1 MIYKDENQS
10 SNHAWLIICDQD
22 QLSVLS
28 LVLCRLDL
36 LCSMVQVLALWRKE
50 SGNCL
55 NSQHGDMLL
64 NLQPIKLER
73 VDVLRDAL
81 KSVRIRLARLKTRSL
96 SAFDTGMA
104 IATGALDLTGCCTVS
119 GQYSGTCL
127 IRHLYNRNLPK
138 SAKILWHR
146 SFCHTN

>member
-1 MIYKDENQS
+1 
-10 SNHAWLIICDQD
+10 
-22 QLSVLS
+22 
-28 LVLCRLDL
+28 
-36 LCSMVQVLALWRKE
+36 MVQVLALWRKE

-81 KSVRIRLARLKTRSL
+81 KSVLIRLTRLKTRSL

-119 GQYSGTCL
+119 GQYL
-127 IRHLYNRNLPK
+127 L
-138 SAKILWHR
+138 
-146 SFCHTN
+146 